1 MSKPLGPLLANFLE
15 EEEED
20 DLLYAENESLKLRVA
35 ELEKTV
41 DRQQSELMLL
51 QTTSAD
57 LLRRMAKLEM
67 SANGS
72 NGTVISTKAPQK
84 SSHMPSRNVSQSS
97 YNISKGSSPARN
109 GLSKSLYSPSTAHD
123 DSFEENP
130 PCLHVSSK
138 STQRSSSTMVNVS
151 IGKSSRGSPLR
162 KWMSHQNVKGSPGCA
177 QLDSPVSGR
186 TTPSVLSSYQNH
198 SSWTISRSVSRAASI
213 CTLHSSPRGRA
224 SSGCNT
230 REPIFNASSHVL
242 QLQIAGRSV
251 TVPVPT
257 SVEHLDPTVEQPP
270 PDRQPPRIEWAYG
283 YRGKDVRNN
292 VHYLPTG
299 ELLYF
304 SGSVVIL
311 HNLTEHYQRHYT
323 GHTSDVK
330 CICVHPNRVLVAS
343 GQTTC
348 HQRERRPEF
357 DRHDPVASPSE
368 LENELENSHTEAH
381 VRIWDSITLTTLHV
395 LGGSKAMFEK
405 ALATVAFSNTDGGNL
420 LACIDESYQH
430 TLSIWRWSSE
440 TKLAEAKG
448 ANDQTFSSSWHPTI
462 KNLIVVCGRGH
473 FSFWSF
479 DPKLGTLTKNS
490 AVFDEVTHS
499 HCCRGKDKQ
508 KTVLSMCFTAAGD
521 VITGDSTGTLSLWDP
536 TTFRSKKQAHAVHP
550 GGVFA
555 LCLSR
560 KGTVLSAGKD
570 RAIAEWETTDL
581 VRRRQPMEL
590 PDDAGTPRVILNPD
604 GNRIVVGTSRNA
616 LFEGDFET
624 DFEEIVDGDSED
636 VTCCAAVQSH
646 LFVTCSA
653 DGCVRQYNTS
663 TKKREWRKNF
673 GEGISCASVDAQG
686 SLLALGFCGGTW
698 SAVDLSSR
706 DTVFEQKESTQPIT
720 SLAFASNGLLLFV
733 ATKELAA
740 IIYRLDSSHRQFHR
754 ISRIGSLSSYVIS
767 ADWDVSSQYI
777 RGNSTVGHIYHWT
790 AANGEL
796 VDHASIRDLEW
807 ASCNC
812 RISYEAGCVAHSV
825 EGITSVSRSNSKD
838 SLVVGRDN
846 GSLRLYCCP
855 VKSTSAGYLALIG
868 HTHAISSMT
877 FAGDQLISAGITD
890 NSLFQW
896 KMH

>member
-1 MSKPLGPLLANFLE
+1 MFRCDQNSRRDSNPPPPLLLPRRECFTPLHHWHCLSIHDRSAGCAGSSSFDRN
-15 EEEED
+15 
-20 DLLYAENESLKLRVA
+20 
-35 ELEKTV
+35 KT
-41 DRQQSELMLL
+41 SHKE
-51 QTTSAD
+51 TKS
-57 LLRRMAKLEM
+57 LRRE
-67 SANGS
+67 NGIF
-72 NGTVISTKAPQK
+72 GARPFHFYLVIKNAVLSLVP
-84 SSHMPSRNVSQSS
+84 
-97 YNISKGSSPARN
+97 GSSIERLY
-109 GLSKSLYSPSTAHD
+109 GSLNAWPILCWEI
-123 DSFEENP
+123 FEETAF
-130 PCLHVSSK
+130 SS
-138 STQRSSSTMVNVS
+138 
-151 IGKSSRGSPLR
+151 
-162 KWMSHQNVKGSPGCA
+162 
-177 QLDSPVSGR
+177 
-186 TTPSVLSSYQNH
+186 
-198 SSWTISRSVSRAASI
+198 
-213 CTLHSSPRGRA
+213 
-224 SSGCNT
+224 
-230 REPIFNASSHVL
+230 
-242 QLQIAGRSV
+242 
-251 TVPVPT
+251 
-257 SVEHLDPTVEQPP
+257 
-270 PDRQPPRIEWAYG
+270 G

-395 LGGSKAMFEK
+395 LAMFEK

-490 AVFDEVTHS
+490 AVFDE
-499 HCCRGKDKQ
+499 GKDKQ

-624 DFEEIVDGDSED
+624 DFEEIGDSED

-673 GEGISCASVDAQG
+673 GGISCASVDAQG

-777 RGNSTVGHIYHWT
+777 RGNSTVGACCLGT

-812 RISYEAGCVAHSV
+812 RISYEAGCVAHSFRS
-825 EGITSVSRSNSKD
+825 GITSVSRSNSKD

-855 VKSTSAGYLALIG
+855 VKSTSVSRYHIHRSYRFLQFQSPTVSTFNGVPY
-868 HTHAISSMT
+868 SS
-877 FAGDQLISAGITD
+877 L
-890 NSLFQW
+890 
-896 KMH
+896 